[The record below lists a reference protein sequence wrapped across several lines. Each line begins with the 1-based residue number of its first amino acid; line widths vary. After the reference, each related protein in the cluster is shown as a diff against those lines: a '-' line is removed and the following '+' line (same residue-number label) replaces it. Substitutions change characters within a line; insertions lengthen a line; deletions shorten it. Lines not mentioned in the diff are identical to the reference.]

1 MLKFSRS
8 KSHPIIH
15 TIKPIESGLSIEGY
29 RYIIL
34 VEILINIKKIQWCML
49 DLKPTTSRSEGPLSY
64 PFSYHRI

>member
-29 RYIIL
+29 RYLII
-34 VEILINIKKIQWCML
+34 VEILTNIYKNPVVYARFETYDI
-49 DLKPTTSRSEGPLSY
+49 PFRRSIVLP
-64 PFSYHRI
+64 I